1 MKVLSWRIAAET
13 KFRNIYNLYKNDLFR
28 LAISYTKNVSDAEDV
43 IQEVFIKLYKN
54 ITDLHNDEHIKYWLI
69 VTTINT
75 CKNLNK
81 SYWKRN
87 IRSINEIDVSKE
99 LNNNE
104 ILDELFKLPN
114 KYRIVIFL
122 YYYEGYKTK
131 EIASI
136 LNTKESTIISILNR
150 GRNKLKDLLER

>member
-1 MKVLSWRIAAET
+1 MKVLSWRVAVET

-114 KYRIVIFL
+114 KLCAVYLSFNSAKSLGLLFKFLSIVSISCFIKFLFDSIFL
-122 YYYEGYKTK
+122 
-131 EIASI
+131 
-136 LNTKESTIISILNR
+136 
-150 GRNKLKDLLER
+150 KLIQFVK